1 MAGTDVDVE
10 LIKIFLVIFYCNLMY
25 YVDEKISKRCLV
37 RLTSS

>member
-25 YVDEKISKRCLV
+25 YVDEDIEKMFS
-37 RLTSS
+37 